1 MSINADLIATR
12 AERDAARSELATT
25 RAELEQARRDAA
37 KHTLD
42 LTELRSRAD
51 RAEAALAQLRES
63 MQLAA
68 VTEQRDKLAARVAEL
83 ETLVGRMP
91 MLATNSGGRS

>member
-1 MSINADLIATR
+1 MSINADLIAAR
-12 AERDAARSELATT
+12 AERDAARSELAIT

-42 LTELRSRAD
+42 LTDLRSRAD

-83 ETLVGRMP
+83 ETLVGRIQAP
-91 MLATNSGGRS
+91 VLARDAR